1 MAIFISSRPVLIL
14 SIKSTFR
21 SMILVTIVVPT
32 TTFSSK
38 AATGP
43 KPMDTPHLAGE
54 DTLSI
59 KIFDSALCRLKRTR
73 RNIPQELIKDF
84 ALHGLGPMSY
94 HHGLTRTPASS
105 WTSILTPHTSAQAVG
120 GHSRDTLTQCALSL
134 YPSPA
139 SNLSLLK

>member
-1 MAIFISSRPVLIL
+1 
-14 SIKSTFR
+14 
-21 SMILVTIVVPT
+21 
-32 TTFSSK
+32 
-38 AATGP
+38 
-43 KPMDTPHLAGE
+43 MDTPHLAGE

-59 KIFDSALCRLKRTR
+59 KIFDPALCRLKRTR

-134 YPSPA
+134 FFAGFKLIIAEVRQGPEPVAVDTAA
-139 SNLSLLK
+139 SSGQ